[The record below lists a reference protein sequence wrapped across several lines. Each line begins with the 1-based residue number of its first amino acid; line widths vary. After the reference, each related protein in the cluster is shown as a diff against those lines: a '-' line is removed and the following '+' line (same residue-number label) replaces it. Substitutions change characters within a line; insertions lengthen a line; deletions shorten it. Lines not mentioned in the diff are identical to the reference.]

1 MRGTPYTKKA
11 IVMKWNNIVSFALVL
26 IVLALFAERCGYSK
40 ALDGA
45 LWQLGEAN
53 TSIDHHIAKNGEL
66 IESKKVIEVQSAE
79 QIAGLKHELDSLNLA
94 KPRIVIRYKSDFK
107 TDTLHYAFVDSIP
120 CADFIE
126 PFTLDSVFV
135 RFDGVVTNKTLS
147 IFNLTVPNEQ
157 SIILAEKAKA
167 HWYSARNDSIHAVI
181 TNTNPKIK
189 GRELSAYVI
198 KAPVKWYEKRKNWF
212 AAGLFTGAIAVAIL
226 K

>member
-1 MRGTPYTKKA
+1 
-11 IVMKWNNIVSFALVL
+11 MKSYKLIIGLLVGFIL
-26 IVLALFAERCGYSK
+26 ILFADRCGYSK

-53 TSIDHHIAKNGEL
+53 TSIDHYKNDIGDL
-66 IESKKVIEVQSAE
+66 IESKKVIEVQSAD

-94 KPRIVIRYKSDFK
+94 KPRVVIRYKSDFK

-189 GRELSAYVI
+189 GRGIDAYVI
-198 KAPVKWYEKRKNWF
+198 KAPVKWYEKRKIWF
-212 AAGLFTGAIAVAIL
+212 AAGLFTGAVAVAVL
-226 K
+226 R